1 MRRGSSY
8 SYFKT
13 VNTCCSNTYL
23 NCGEPLWSAANTL
36 ELVRGLGEVV
46 WVVKL
51 TIGID
56 CSAVARYQRV
66 ALLFREALRH
76 HHIIR
81 RAWLR
86 VEGLLAVATSEGE
99 LKLVS
104 TEKII

>member
-56 CSAVARYQRV
+56 GSAVARYERV
-66 ALLFREALRH
+66 ALLLGEALRH
-76 HHIIR
+76 HQIVCG
-81 RAWLR
+81 AWLR

-104 TEKII
+104 IEKII